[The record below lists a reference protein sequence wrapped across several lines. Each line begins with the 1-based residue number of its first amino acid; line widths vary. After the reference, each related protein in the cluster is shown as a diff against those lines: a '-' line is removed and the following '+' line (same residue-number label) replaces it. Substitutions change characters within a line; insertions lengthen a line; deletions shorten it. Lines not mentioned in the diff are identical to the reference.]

1 MFDARHSYA
10 AVTRRIDRFASGLL
24 DTQDD
29 LQVVWR
35 RSIVFTNDLR
45 PDFTFAHGVVSSV
58 DIDKLAVGLFIQQLR
73 INTSKLVNTDAKRSC
88 PMGGGQDVRR

>member
-1 MFDARHSYA
+1 MPQESFPHLNDDNTKTALIDGDAKHSYA
-10 AVTRRIDRFASGLL
+10 AVTRRIDRFASG
-24 DTQDD
+24 
-29 LQVVWR
+29 
-35 RSIVFTNDLR
+35 LR

-88 PMGGGQDVRR
+88 PNGGGQDVRR